1 MNHWLPV
8 LALSAGLGSFISSA
22 QVTSFRTPLDLHI
35 ENLRAHGIDPLTV
48 SFAAVCGVDLKA
60 VPAHYGFFNDEFAS
74 WRVASD
80 LPKAYD
86 SRVMRMI
93 GTAEAWK
100 LGNRLV
106 IEEWSAMLDVA
117 SISRTL
123 YCFGEDQKLLLLDE
137 SEFRIPVDGTLR
149 WGMHQR
155 RALKLNGTFAAS
167 EPFHFVGMD
176 GEPVPVPK
184 LTKDD
189 KQIAAHWSKRPPAT
203 MAANGLKL
211 AALLTSESQTSSGPN

>member
-22 QVTSFRTPLDLHI
+22 QVKSFRTPLDLHI
-35 ENLRAHGIDPLTV
+35 ETLRAHGIDPLTV

-60 VPAHYGFFNDEFAS
+60 VPAHYGFFNDEFGS
-74 WRVASD
+74 WRIVSD

-86 SRVMRMI
+86 SRVIHMV

-100 LGNRLV
+100 LSNRLV
-106 IEEWSAMLDVA
+106 IEEWNAMLDVA

-123 YCFGEDQKLLLLDE
+123 YCFGEDQKLQLLDAT
-137 SEFRIPVDGTLR
+137 EFRIPVDGTLR
-149 WGMHQR
+149 WGMHKR
-155 RALKLNGTFAAS
+155 WVLKPNGTLAAS
-167 EPFHFVGMD
+167 EPFHFIGLD
-176 GEPVPVPK
+176 GEPAPVPK

-189 KQIAAHWSKRPPAT
+189 KQIAAHWSKRPPAP

-211 AALLTSESQTSSGPN
+211 AALLMSKNQTSSGPN